1 MQKQTLVELS
11 KVQWLEIKRVPR
23 TFFLIMIFPLLF
35 LLMFWGIDM
44 LTPAQADG
52 LSFMEY
58 LFPGLIVF
66 ALLSSGLLGTAI
78 PLIEQRKSGVLR
90 LLEISPLKKSTYV
103 LSQISVRFLI
113 GVFQMVLFLL
123 LGVLLGIISFSQF
136 LPGIAISMLTL
147 AMMVTLGFIFGSIL
161 QSVETAGALLGGLSA
176 PVLILSGVLMPLSI
190 YSSQVMNTI
199 ALFFPFTYLGDVK
212 RDLLIVNY
220 SAEYPLWLSLTV
232 IIITIVILFTIAIRV
247 FSWSKTSA

>member
-123 LGVLLGIISFSQF
+123 LGLLLGIISISQF

-161 QSVETAGALLGGLSA
+161 QSAETAGALLGGLSA
-176 PVLILSGVLMPLSI
+176 PVLMLSGVLMPLSI
-190 YSSQVMNTI
+190 YSSQVMDTI

-232 IIITIVILFTIAIRV
+232 IMITIVILFTIAIRV

>member
-66 ALLSSGLLGTAI
+66 ALLSSVFL
-78 PLIEQRKSGVLR
+78 EQPS
-90 LLEISPLKKSTYV
+90 
-103 LSQISVRFLI
+103 
-113 GVFQMVLFLL
+113 
-123 LGVLLGIISFSQF
+123 
-136 LPGIAISMLTL
+136 
-147 AMMVTLGFIFGSIL
+147 
-161 QSVETAGALLGGLSA
+161 
-176 PVLILSGVLMPLSI
+176 
-190 YSSQVMNTI
+190 
-199 ALFFPFTYLGDVK
+199 
-212 RDLLIVNY
+212 
-220 SAEYPLWLSLTV
+220 LSLSNE
-232 IIITIVILFTIAIRV
+232 RV
-247 FSWSKTSA
+247 VFFDC